1 MFGKIT
7 NYFKSSYEEMRKV
20 IWPNRKEVTSHS
32 IIVVL
37 SILISMGLIAAI
49 DLMLFNLLEILIYRR

>member
-32 IIVVL
+32 MIVVL
-37 SILISMGLIAAI
+37 SIMISMAIIAAI